1 MRRARLHGVAPYA
14 KGVIASFTTLV
25 GTEVTV
31 ARLEVVWI
39 LLWVEG
45 KYLSMKR

>member
-1 MRRARLHGVAPYA
+1 MRRGRLPDVAPCA

-25 GTEVTV
+25 GTQVTA

-39 LLWVEG
+39 LLWVER
-45 KYLSMKR
+45 KYLRMMH